1 MQSLVR
7 LTSGDNIYTCQQMM
21 SPGPKFFFAI
31 YVLLL
36 RCLPEGP
43 LPRCPAAISV
53 KTLLLSG
60 SGDEIFMH
68 GPLIS
73 KVVVCLARSRIL
85 VSFQR
90 GWQHLEQACSM
101 IADFSHI
108 SCLAASCSCRCV
120 SSTLFIS
127 NSPVYLTTIAEACK
141 PPQMSSVQ
149 YINEVGE
156 LECMHGSLV

>member
-1 MQSLVR
+1 MAPWPSYYAYKVHSKYSYNMQSLVR

-31 YVLLL
+31 DVLLL

-60 SGDEIFMH
+60 SGDEMFMH

-120 SSTLFIS
+120 SR
-127 NSPVYLTTIAEACK
+127 P
-141 PPQMSSVQ
+141 SSFR
-149 YINEVGE
+149 I
-156 LECMHGSLV
+156 LLCI